1 MMRSSSVGK
10 VVKPSF
16 TFSKAFLS
24 VGCFWTP
31 SLWFATLIMT
41 FVIKQENLQT
51 LAVNYKSS
59 KFFVSVICNLFIS
72 ATIYASYCLQHMN

>member
-31 SLWFATLIMT
+31 NLWFATLIMT

-59 KFFVSVICNLFIS
+59 KFFVICLF
-72 ATIYASYCLQHMN
+72 LQLFMLHIVCST